1 VEEREPAL
9 LGQALGRPGDQLG
22 ANREVAKQ
30 ATLLADVEL
39 GPVCELAGLTDV
51 VQKGR
56 RHQQIGVEPWMK
68 LAHLA
73 DEGPDRDG
81 VLEQSAQVGVMA
93 CTRARGAAKLRRHLA
108 RHKQP
113 LHGFAKARVVDLAS
127 EVLQESLELLD
138 RTVGGRE
145 ELRGVERAGLEPP
158 HVVELGDQV
167 AAIALQPAA
176 GKDRV
181 AAREPQADPV
191 RLAKDAGGQ
200 RSGTVTQL
208 DHQVRAAVA
217 RRKAILPHAREALL
231 EPLSRPQLADRG
243 LSLLLPFDR
252 DRRFH
257 VSMVTRGPDVW
268 RRGWVRLASTMD
280 PITWEG
286 DPPELRSPILVC
298 AFAGWND
305 AASAATAAL
314 EAIAAS
320 HEAGIAARLD
330 PEEFY
335 DFQVNRPTI
344 RLVEGEAR
352 EIDWPANT
360 LLTVEVPSAERDLVL
375 LSGVEPN
382 VRWRT
387 FADAIVGAAERL
399 RVELVITLGSLIADV
414 AHTHP
419 VPITGLA
426 SDPDLVERLGLSR
439 SNYEGPTGIVGVI
452 HDACRRREITS
463 ASLWAAVPHYVAA
476 VPNPKAALAL
486 LRRLEG
492 LTGIAVEASELED
505 ATDRFTE
512 QVDRAVAANP
522 EIEELVR
529 NLEASQE
536 EAEFDLGQNVP
547 SGDDIAQEFQQFL
560 RQRGKDKN

>member
-1 VEEREPAL
+1 
-9 LGQALGRPGDQLG
+9 
-22 ANREVAKQ
+22 
-30 ATLLADVEL
+30 
-39 GPVCELAGLTDV
+39 
-51 VQKGR
+51 
-56 RHQQIGVEPWMK
+56 
-68 LAHLA
+68 
-73 DEGPDRDG
+73 
-81 VLEQSAQVGVMA
+81 
-93 CTRARGAAKLRRHLA
+93 
-108 RHKQP
+108 
-113 LHGFAKARVVDLAS
+113 
-127 EVLQESLELLD
+127 
-138 RTVGGRE
+138 
-145 ELRGVERAGLEPP
+145 
-158 HVVELGDQV
+158 
-167 AAIALQPAA
+167 
-176 GKDRV
+176 
-181 AAREPQADPV
+181 
-191 RLAKDAGGQ
+191 
-200 RSGTVTQL
+200 
-208 DHQVRAAVA
+208 
-217 RRKAILPHAREALL
+217 
-231 EPLSRPQLADRG
+231 
-243 LSLLLPFDR
+243 
-252 DRRFH
+252 
-257 VSMVTRGPDVW
+257 
-268 RRGWVRLASTMD
+268 MD

-286 DPPELRSPILVC
+286 DPPELRSPLLVC

-320 HEAGIAARLD
+320 HDAGIAARLD

-344 RLVEGEAR
+344 RLVEGQAR

-399 RVELVITLGSLIADV
+399 RVEMVITLGSLIADV

-426 SDPDLVERLGLSR
+426 SDPELVERLGLSR
-439 SNYEGPTGIVGVI
+439 STYEGPTGIVGVI

-536 EAEFDLGQNVP
+536 EAEFNLGQDVP